1 MCSSDLDS
9 AARRARP
16 PRIIY
21 PPDGATIELPRAD
34 AALDAVALKAEGG
47 DGDLAWIVNGV
58 PLPRDVQA
66 RETSW
71 QPDGE
76 GFARIVVR
84 DRLGRSAAARVRLTA
99 VE

>member
-1 MCSSDLDS
+1 MLFRS
-9 AARRARP
+9 
-16 PRIIY
+16 
-21 PPDGATIELPRAD
+21 
-34 AALDAVALKAEGG
+34 